1 MDINNKISKL
11 KSEIQEN
18 AIYLKN
24 SIRKI
29 NALYSQILKLIII

>member
-18 AIYLKN
+18 EIYLKN